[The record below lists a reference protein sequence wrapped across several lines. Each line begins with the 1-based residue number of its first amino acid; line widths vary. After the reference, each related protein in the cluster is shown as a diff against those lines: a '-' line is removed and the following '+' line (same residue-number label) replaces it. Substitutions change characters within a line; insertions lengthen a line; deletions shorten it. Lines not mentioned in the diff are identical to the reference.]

1 MVVGAIKVLG
11 LLFSG
16 PVFAFVGLAV
26 GCAGPWQL
34 LGVWCGHNA
43 PLSFLA
49 FSVAGWLVVAGAVV
63 VIAGRKRAK

>member
-1 MVVGAIKVLG
+1 MAVGVIKVLG

-16 PVFAFVGLAV
+16 PVFAFVVLAL

-43 PLSFLA
+43 PLSFIV
-49 FSVAGWLVVAGAVV
+49 FSVAGWLAVAGAVA
-63 VIAGRKRAK
+63 VIAGRKRSK

>member
-1 MVVGAIKVLG
+1 MVVGAIRILG

-16 PVFAFVGLAV
+16 PIFAFVVLAV

-43 PLSFLA
+43 PLSLIV
-49 FSVAGWLVVAGAVV
+49 FSVAGWLVVVGSVA